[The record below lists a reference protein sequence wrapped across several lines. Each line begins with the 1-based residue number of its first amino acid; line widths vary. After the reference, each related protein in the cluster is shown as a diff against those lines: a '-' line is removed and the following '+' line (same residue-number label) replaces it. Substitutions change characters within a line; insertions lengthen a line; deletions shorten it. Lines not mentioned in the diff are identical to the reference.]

1 MYDTILL
8 AYDGSRE
15 TRVALR
21 EGAELARYCEA
32 RVHLLSIIPMPIGV
46 AAGEAFNAGIV
57 IENEI
62 ACYRAILDEGLAK
75 IRAKG
80 LQADGQ
86 IVSGDPIEQI
96 VRHAREL
103 DADLVVLGHVAR
115 HGLARWWHSSV
126 GASLLDELD
135 CSVLVAMRH
144 PDEGT
149 AGVGEEGPEKPQRR
163 R

>member
-15 TRVALR
+15 TRTALR
-21 EGAELARYCEA
+21 EGAELARYCGA
-32 RVHLLSIIPMPIGV
+32 RVHLLSIVAMPLGI

-96 VRHAREL
+96 VRQAREL

-115 HGLARWWHSSV
+115 RGLARWWHSSV

-144 PDEGT
+144 PDEEI
-149 AGVGEEGPEKPQRR
+149 AEAEEKRT
-163 R
+163 